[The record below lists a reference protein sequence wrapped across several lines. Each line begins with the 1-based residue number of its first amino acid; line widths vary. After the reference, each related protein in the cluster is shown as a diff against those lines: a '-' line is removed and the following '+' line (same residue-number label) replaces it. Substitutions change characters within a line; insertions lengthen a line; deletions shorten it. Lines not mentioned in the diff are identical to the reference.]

1 MVTSLNTSNHY
12 CMNKGLK
19 TVVLLLLL
27 ITTQAPAAV
36 NYSLLQAAKLKL
48 VTYTI
53 TGIDTE
59 GRTKNVSP
67 EETHFGPCMK
77 LVINNLSKQ
86 SLKLSIDAGVVL
98 LPYDTSFQR
107 MIVTDN
113 WVSELL
119 PAEKKIET
127 LTAMCG
133 QPFHKSPIATAKYRI
148 GERVEANIF
157 SIVSVIQE
165 MELQN
170 GFGQELLW
178 TALDPTYL
186 SKFRNTADKTPS
198 NAFMALTLNRSG
210 IIGAKE
216 MLRYIPFRPD
226 TLNIRIT
233 RRDTIYETYKDV
245 DTLHQNITLHD
256 TIWEHNKQQDYSLI
270 SKKAIAQ
277 ARIAAERELT
287 KSFITGLGLL
297 SFAAGL
303 GGFVIGR
310 MSKERRRLEE
320 DEEQV

>member
-1 MVTSLNTSNHY
+1 
-12 CMNKGLK
+12 MNKGLK
-19 TVVLLLLL
+19 AVVLLLLL

-36 NYSLLQAAKLKL
+36 NYTLLQAAKLKL
-48 VTYTI
+48 VSYTI

-59 GRTKNVSP
+59 GKSKNFSP
-67 EETHFGPCMK
+67 DDSHYGPCMK

-86 SLKLSIDAGVVL
+86 TLKLSIDAGVIL

-119 PAEKKIET
+119 PAEKKNET

-133 QPFHKSPIATAKYRI
+133 QPYHKSPIATSKYRI
-148 GERVEANIF
+148 GEKVDANIF
-157 SIVSVIQE
+157 NVVSVIQE

-178 TALDPTYL
+178 TAIDPTYL
-186 SKFRNTADKTPS
+186 AKFRNTADKSPS

-233 RRDTIYETYKDV
+233 RRDTTYETYKAI

-256 TIWEHNKQQDYSLI
+256 TLWERNNQQRYSVVT
-270 SKKAIAQ
+270 KKAIEQ
-277 ARIAAERELT
+277 ARVAAERELT
-287 KSFITGLGLL
+287 SAFITGLGLL

-303 GGFVIGR
+303 GGFVVGR

-320 DEEQV
+320 DEEQA

>member
-1 MVTSLNTSNHY
+1 
-12 CMNKGLK
+12 MNKGLK
-19 TVVLLLLL
+19 AVVLLLLL

-36 NYSLLQAAKLKL
+36 NYTLNQAVKLKL
-48 VTYTI
+48 VSYTI

-59 GRTKNVSP
+59 GRTKNVSSDGV
-67 EETHFGPCMK
+67 HFGPCMK
-77 LVINNLSKQ
+77 VVLNNLSKQ
-86 SLKLSIDAGVVL
+86 TLKLSIDAGVIL
-98 LPYDTSFQR
+98 LPFDTSFQR

-113 WVSELL
+113 WVAELL

-133 QPFHKSPIATAKYRI
+133 QPFHKSPISTAKYRI
-148 GERVEANIF
+148 GEKVEA
-157 SIVSVIQE
+157 SILNVVGVIQE

-186 SKFRNTADKTPS
+186 AQFRNTADKSPS

-233 RRDTIYETYKDV
+233 RRDTTYETYKAI
-245 DTLHQNITLHD
+245 DTLHQNITLRD
-256 TIWEHNKQQDYSLI
+256 TVWERNKQQNYSSI
-270 SKKAIAQ
+270 SKKAIEQ
-277 ARIAAERELT
+277 ARAAAERELT
-287 KSFITGLGLL
+287 YAFIMGLGLL

-303 GGFVIGR
+303 GGFVVGR
-310 MSKERRRLEE
+310 MSKERRSLEE
-320 DEEQV
+320 DEEKG

>member
-1 MVTSLNTSNHY
+1 
-12 CMNKGLK
+12 MNKGLK
-19 TVVLLLLL
+19 AVVLLLLL

-36 NYSLLQAAKLKL
+36 NYTLVQAAKLKL
-48 VTYTI
+48 VSYTI

-59 GRTKNVSP
+59 GKSKNFSSDAL
-67 EETHFGPCMK
+67 HYGPCMK

-86 SLKLSIDAGVVL
+86 TLKLSIDAGVVL
-98 LPYDTSFQR
+98 LPYDTSYQR

-113 WVSELL
+113 WISELL
-119 PAEKKIET
+119 PSEKKNET

-133 QPFHKSPIATAKYRI
+133 QPYSKSPIATAKYRI
-148 GERVEANIF
+148 GEKVDVNIYNV
-157 SIVSVIQE
+157 VSVIQE

-178 TALDPTYL
+178 TAIDPTYL
-186 SKFRNTADKTPS
+186 TKFRNTADKSPS

-233 RRDTIYETYKDV
+233 RRDTTYETYKTI
-245 DTLHQNITLHD
+245 DTLHQNVTLRD
-256 TIWEHNKQQDYSLI
+256 TIWERNNQQNLSLI

-277 ARIAAERELT
+277 ARQAAERELT
-287 KSFITGLGLL
+287 SAFISGLGLL

-303 GGFVIGR
+303 GGFVVGR

-320 DEEQV
+320 EDEQV